1 MSGCPMST
9 VRVDRIKDLQAVL
22 RSKSALESA
31 EVSTEYY
38 IEPSAAAE
46 TNIQEFFQG
55 IVTMINGDEHRQR
68 RRLLNSLVRPEELI
82 RFREHVI
89 LPSVDRWLGRAVKK
103 NAEGLYTCDLADVVE
118 RIFLE
123 FAAKIIGL
131 QGVESEEGMARLRS
145 CVLPIFGGMSSSHFE
160 NRDAVVEAGVAAK
173 KVFVEEYYKPSL
185 AYVQEQMKRVAAGEL
200 ADEDVPLNLLKMIV
214 TGADPGYAD
223 EGIAIREAILF
234 FVATT
239 GTSTQ
244 AVLSTIEDLSHWFVK
259 HPEDAALV
267 EDTEFISNA
276 LQESLRLKA
285 PYVSF
290 VTRVAAD
297 DVDVPGCP
305 IKSGDAIQGWIAQAG
320 RDPEVFGSDANEFN
334 PKREVPDGYNRYG
347 LAFATGA
354 HQCLG
359 LRAVLGNDGRSGSH
373 LRMIQHFFKLGVRR
387 DLTQVPRILEMRASE
402 QELEIPTYITFPVV
416 FTNWEK
422 NA

>member
-1 MSGCPMST
+1 MNGCPMTT
-9 VRVDRIKDLQAVL
+9 VRVDRIKDLQEVL
-22 RSKSALESA
+22 RSKSAFESQ

-38 IEPSAAAE
+38 IDPSPAAE
-46 TNIQEFFQG
+46 TNMREFFNG
-55 IVTMINGDEHRQR
+55 IVTMINGPEHRNR
-68 RRLLNSLVRPEELI
+68 RRLLNSLVRPEELV

-89 LPSVDRWLGRAVKK
+89 LPSVDRWLSRALKK
-103 NAEGLYTCDLADVVE
+103 NEEGLYGCDLAGVVE

-123 FAAKIIGL
+123 FAAALIGL
-131 QGVESEEGMARLRS
+131 QGTESEEGMARLRS

-160 NRDAVVEAGVAAK
+160 NRDAVIAAGVDAK
-173 KVFVEEYYKPSL
+173 TILVEEFYKPSL
-185 AYVQEQMKRVAAGEL
+185 AYVKEQMARVAAGEI

-214 TGADPGYAD
+214 TSADPGYED

-244 AVLSTIEDLSHWFVK
+244 AVLSTIEDLSKWFEK
-259 HPEDAALV
+259 HPEDVALV
-267 EDTEFISNA
+267 EDPEFISNA

-290 VTRVAAD
+290 ITRVAVD
-297 DVDVPGCP
+297 DINVGSCP
-305 IKSGDAIQGWIAQAG
+305 IKAGDAIQGWVAQAG
-320 RDPEVFGSDANEFN
+320 RDPDVYGEDANEFN
-334 PKREVPDGYNRYG
+334 PKREVPDGFNRYG

-387 DLTQVPRILEMRASE
+387 DVSQAPKLLAMRASE
-402 QELEIPTYITFPVV
+402 QDLEIPTYITFPVV
-416 FTNWEK
+416 FENWETR
-422 NA
+422 